1 MRNSFGKTFKVTT
14 FGESHGVAL
23 GCVIDGCPA
32 QISLKEEDI
41 QRELDLRKPGQSKFA
56 TPRKEND
63 KVRILSG
70 VFEGKTLGTP
80 IAMIV
85 ENKDVRSEDYGNLK
99 EVFRPGHA
107 DFTWEVKFGVRDFR
121 GGGRSSGRETVAR
134 VMAGAV
140 AQKILEAEKATKE
153 KKKGG
158 KKTSGKIKIY
168 AFAAEIGGI
177 AGEKV
182 DLDYIEK
189 NPLRAADAKKE
200 PLMEKEI
207 SSAARE
213 GDSVGGIVEI
223 IIKNV
228 PAGLGEPV
236 FGKLSSDLAAALC
249 SIPAVKGIEF
259 GAGFLSTKMRGS
271 QNNDPLT
278 SKNGKITFTKN
289 DAGGLLGGIS
299 TGQDIIIRIAVKPTS
314 SISKPQKTITKQ
326 GKNTQIEVKGR
337 HDACIVPRLVPVAKN
352 MVAIVLADHVLMQK
366 RNLS

>member
-1 MRNSFGKTFKVTT
+1 MRNSFGKTFRVTT

-32 QISLKEEDI
+32 NIPLNEEDI
-41 QRELDLRKPGQSKFA
+41 QRKLDLRKPGQSKFSTA
-56 TPRKEND
+56 RQEED

-70 VFEGKTLGTP
+70 VFKGKTLGTP

-85 ENKDVRSEDYGNLK
+85 ENKDAKSGDYGNLK
-99 EVFRPGHA
+99 EVYRPGHA
-107 DFTWEVKFGVRDFR
+107 DFTWNIKFGIRDFR
-121 GGGRSSGRETVAR
+121 GGGRASGRETVAR

-140 AQKILEAEKATKE
+140 AQKVLQAKA
-153 KKKGG
+153 GG
-158 KKTSGKIKIY
+158 KMKVSKKTPNKIKIY
-168 AFAAEIGGI
+168 AFAAQIGNI
-177 AGEKV
+177 SGEKV

-189 NPLRAADAKKE
+189 NPLRAADSKKE

-207 SSAARE
+207 SSAARDS
-213 GDSVGGIVEI
+213 DSVGGIVEI

-236 FGKLSSDLAAALC
+236 FGKLSADLAAALC

-259 GAGFLSTKMRGS
+259 GAGFLSTKMKGS

-278 SKNGKITFTKN
+278 SKNGKIFFTKN

-299 TGQDIIIRIAVKPTS
+299 TGQDIIIKIAVKPTS
-314 SISKPQKTITKQ
+314 SISKPQKTVTKQ
-326 GKNTQIEVKGR
+326 GKNTQIKIKGR
-337 HDACIVPRLVPVAKN
+337 HDPCIVPRLIPVAKN
-352 MVAIVLADHVLMQK
+352 MIAIVLADHVLMQE
-366 RNLS
+366 RNS